1 MRRSVLVQCS
11 LNKRLGF
18 QSEYGLVRRLG
29 PIPVRRL
36 LFLLQLLLLLFVPL
50 LQLLRLLLVFLL
62 HLLLCCFTGVL
73 LRQALVFL
81 VLLLLEFLPFLF
93 LLREY
98 LFLLLLILLVDLR
111 IACVWSA
118 GSRCGRKV
126 ARMDGRAGSR
136 SIVVWTLRRVLW
148 TRSGIRRSG

>member
-1 MRRSVLVQCS
+1 M
-11 LNKRLGF
+11 
-18 QSEYGLVRRLG
+18 
-29 PIPVRRL
+29 

-73 LRQALVFL
+73 LRQPLVFL

-98 LFLLLLILLVDLR
+98 LFLLLLIFLVLLPIATAGVRGTLGLR
-111 IACVWSA
+111 NVFRVHNA
-118 GSRCGRKV
+118 G
-126 ARMDGRAGSR
+126 
-136 SIVVWTLRRVLW
+136 
-148 TRSGIRRSG
+148 RRSPTISTTRLR